1 MGAAE
6 ALRSLS
12 MRLRECRRENAL
24 RLGAAMALRDVAA
37 IERFIKWD
45 ELRKTGPDLR
55 DGGHWDLAK
64 RRPKLLG

>member
-1 MGAAE
+1 
-6 ALRSLS
+6 
-12 MRLRECRRENAL
+12 MRLRECGRAIAL
-24 RLGAAMALRDVAA
+24 ELGGAVALRDVAA